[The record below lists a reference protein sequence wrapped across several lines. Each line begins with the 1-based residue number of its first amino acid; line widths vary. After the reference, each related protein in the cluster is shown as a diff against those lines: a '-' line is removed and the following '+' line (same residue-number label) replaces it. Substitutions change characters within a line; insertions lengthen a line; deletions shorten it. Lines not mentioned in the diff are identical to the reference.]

1 MALKFR
7 RRWITALLLAS
18 GVGLGS
24 ATLWVPS
31 GNDHFLKRPFVSLE
45 RVGFSGLFALR
56 GSRPERIDG
65 RIAVVGFTRESE
77 QNLGRRWPLP
87 RRYHAQLIDKLRAD
101 GAELIV
107 IDALFSGPTSAE
119 DDRAL
124 DAALKRAGNVVIAG
138 RIDRDPIQKRR
149 SLDFP
154 YYDDSLGIDFEHSAK
169 VGLAEVQL
177 DDDDVVRA
185 FVPAIKF
192 MDEWIP
198 SLAAAAYLRL
208 EGKESSDILYRGGRL
223 WLGSKMLGPTS
234 LIGLDPFDGSPIAS
248 FLVDFPSGRDAFD
261 SQYTLDR
268 VIAGEAPEGHFRGK
282 IVFVGVSGF
291 EQARELNDIYTIS
304 STHLDTD
311 ADESNSRAAQ
321 YGKVP
326 GVYVQ
331 AHFLNALLRG
341 GFVREVPRMFVGGLL
356 FLLTLTGIWIA
367 RRYLTWRGPLLIF
380 FILLGYAI
388 AAIWAFDSLQV
399 HLPYLVPMLLLST
412 AVGISSWTERGSLKK
427 RWSGYVAPDV
437 LEHILREEDSVLA
450 RRHEATVM
458 FGDIRGFTAFS
469 DQHDPEVVVK
479 LLNLHFER
487 LAVEIY
493 RHGGTIDKFMGDGI
507 LVVFGA
513 PIHLPDAADHAV
525 KAALAM
531 RDISLEALPG
541 TEHVFATGFG
551 IATGP
556 FVAGHVGSRKRHDYT
571 VIGDVVNTA
580 ARLQGVTG
588 QPDVVIDERTKS
600 ELTSDFVMEFLGEID
615 LKGKSKA
622 VGSYRVMGCGTE
634 PDELA

>member
-1 MALKFR
+1 MALRFR
-7 RRWITALLLAS
+7 RRWITALVLAS
-18 GVGLGS
+18 AVGLGS

-45 RVGFSGLFALR
+45 RAGFSGLFAVR
-56 GSRPERIDG
+56 GSRPERIDD
-65 RIAVVGFTRESE
+65 RIVVVGFTRESE
-77 QNLGRRWPLP
+77 QNLSRRWPLP

-107 IDALFSGPTSAE
+107 IDALFSGPTDPE

-124 DAALKRAGNVVIAG
+124 DEALKRAGNVVIAG
-138 RIDRDPIQKRR
+138 RIDRDPVQKRR

-154 YYDDSLGIDFEHSAK
+154 YYDDSLSIDFESAAM
-169 VGLAEVQL
+169 VGLAEVQV

-198 SLAAAAYLRL
+198 SLATAAYLRL
-208 EGKESSDILYRGGRL
+208 KGKEPSSIAYRAGQIDLGGY
-223 WLGSKMLGPTS
+223 KIGPTS
-234 LIGLDPFDGSPIAS
+234 LVSLDPFDGSPIPS

-261 SQYTLDR
+261 SRFTLDR
-268 VIAGEAPEGHFRGK
+268 VISNEAPEGYFRGK

-304 STHLDTD
+304 STQLDT
-311 ADESNSRAAQ
+311 ESESAETRAAQ
-321 YGKVP
+321 YGKIA

-341 GFVREVPRMFVGGLL
+341 GFVKQAPAAFVGSAL
-356 FLLTLTGIWIA
+356 FGLTLIGIWIS
-367 RRYLTWRGPLLIF
+367 RRFLNWRGPVLILA
-380 FILLGYAI
+380 ILIGYAI
-388 AAIWAFDSLQV
+388 VTIVAFDTLQV
-399 HLPYLVPMLLLST
+399 HIPYLVPMLLFT
-412 AVGISSWTERGSLKK
+412 VAVGASSWMERGSLKK

-437 LEHILREEDSVLA
+437 LEHILREEDTVLA

-469 DQHDPEVVVK
+469 DQHEPEVVVK
-479 LLNLHFER
+479 LLNMHFER
-487 LAVEIY
+487 LTSEVY

-513 PIHLPDAADHAV
+513 PVPVPDAAVRAV

-531 RDISLEALPG
+531 RDISLEPLPG
-541 TEHVFATGFG
+541 TEYVFATGFG

-580 ARLQGVTG
+580 SRLQGVTG
-588 QPDVVIDERTKS
+588 QPDVIIDAQTAA
-600 ELTSDFVMEFLGEID
+600 ELGPTFELENLGAID
-615 LKGKSKA
+615 LKGKSQA
-622 VGSYRVMGCGTE
+622 VEAFKVIEIRES
-634 PDELA
+634 PDDKT